1 LESERKW
8 TAIIL
13 AGRRPGEDGFAIAN
27 GVSAKA
33 LIPVGGTP
41 MLGRVA
47 RAVLASPRIERAVVL
62 TQDPQALLSGP
73 LQWMADDPRIE
84 TARANDGISTSVMAV
99 AGTEAAPWP
108 VLLVT
113 ADHALLTPAMI
124 DDFLAAAQETDA
136 AAAVVERR
144 TVESSYPATR
154 RTWLRFSDGD
164 YTGANLFAL
173 SGPKARGALTAW
185 SAVERDRKKALRLLM
200 HFGPFL
206 ALRAAMRMI
215 SLDGFISAMGR
226 RYGLDLRA
234 VRLGHAEAA
243 IDVDKPDDLTLVE
256 AILAKA

>member
-1 LESERKW
+1 
-8 TAIIL
+8 
-13 AGRRPGEDGFAIAN
+13 
-27 GVSAKA
+27 
-33 LIPVGGTP
+33 
-41 MLGRVA
+41 
-47 RAVLASPRIERAVVL
+47 
-62 TQDPQALLSGP
+62 
-73 LQWMADDPRIE
+73 
-84 TARANDGISTSVMAV
+84 
-99 AGTEAAPWP
+99 
-108 VLLVT
+108 
-113 ADHALLTPAMI
+113 MI
-124 DDFLAAAQETDA
+124 DDFLAATQDADA

-173 SGPKARGALTAW
+173 IGPKARSALTAW

-226 RYGLDLRA
+226 RYGLGLRA
-234 VRLGHAEAA
+234 VRLQHAEAA

-256 AILAKA
+256 SILAKA